1 MNPLAANSQN
11 ILPRVVVSSYLIF
24 CGVYQAEGAAFQ
36 NLELGMSPSAAQTTA
51 RQCVFSVGSRKRGPI
66 PDNAPF
72 VRLTLLGATF

>member
-36 NLELGMSPSAAQTTA
+36 NLELGMSPSAAQPTA
-51 RQCVFSVGSRKRGPI
+51 RGNAFFRSAPANEGPS
-66 PDNAPF
+66 
-72 VRLTLLGATF
+72 LTTLLSFG